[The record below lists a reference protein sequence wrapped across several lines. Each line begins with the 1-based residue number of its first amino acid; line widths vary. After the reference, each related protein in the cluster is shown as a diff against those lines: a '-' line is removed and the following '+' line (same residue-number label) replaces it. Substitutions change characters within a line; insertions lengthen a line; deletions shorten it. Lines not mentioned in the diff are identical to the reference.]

1 VDKNISYVITSRYL
15 LIWVRRVEAEMEK
28 KDVDVCIGIVT
39 SLSSCSSIE
48 EQDKQRNKLFTY
60 LQPTIIQWMQ
70 FILKTKTFY
79 PEEEL
84 KALSWDCFLFCLN
97 YYKPEKNIPLL
108 NHFFAYTKFFLLIKE
123 KEKAIDKNKV
133 DPTKEE
139 YDLSVFEVLDDLKN
153 FKQSLPEEYKS
164 IFDDTLMSMSKANKN
179 RVRRLKETS
188 VKYHQY
194 HESKK
199 IFRLVIDFLLRR

>member
-1 VDKNISYVITSRYL
+1 
-15 LIWVRRVEAEMEK
+15 MEK
-28 KDVDVCIGIVT
+28 KDIDVCTIIVANLFDCT
-39 SLSSCSSIE
+39 SIE
-48 EQDKQRNKLFTY
+48 EQDRQRNKLFTY
-60 LQPTIIQWMQ
+60 FQPTIIQWMH
-70 FILKTKTFY
+70 FILKGKAFY

-123 KEKAIDKNKV
+123 KEKEADRNKV
-133 DPTKEE
+133 DSTKEE

-164 IFDDTLMSMSKANKN
+164 IFDDTLMSMSKANKD

-194 HESKK
+194 RESKK